1 MRSPQEPA
9 VTQAAE
15 QRNYSENDLN
25 TYEGIAQYYD
35 VLMTNGYYD
44 YDELTRDLMA
54 IIGSRQQILELGV
67 GTGLVAEGLLKQN
80 PNLDLTGLDN
90 TASMLAQAK
99 TRLKDKIQ
107 YELQD
112 VTRLALDKK
121 FDASFSVGGCW
132 YFIDHGDRLEFCSHI
147 DDRQTCEE
155 SLRKV
160 VQHLK
165 PGGVLSLALQGPH
178 SDYSKALSDSL
189 TYAQTIHDEGAGLFT
204 KQYTFTED
212 NHVVAEQ
219 FYRYLVVSE
228 SEIHSFFGELG
239 CEPLGLNP
247 TRKFFTY
254 QKR

>member
-1 MRSPQEPA
+1 M
-9 VTQAAE
+9 TQAATE
-15 QRNYSENDLN
+15 RTYAKNDLN
-25 TYEGIAQYYD
+25 TYEGIAEYYD
-35 VLMTNGYYD
+35 VLMTAGYYD
-44 YDELTRDLMA
+44 YDELTKDLME
-54 IIGSRQQILELGV
+54 IIGSRQHVLELGV

-80 PNLDLTGLDN
+80 PDLALTGLDN
-90 TASMLAQAK
+90 TESMLAQAK
-99 TRLKDKIQ
+99 ERLGDKIQ

-112 VTRLALDKK
+112 VTTLALDRN

-147 DDRQTCEE
+147 DARQTCEE
-155 SLRKV
+155 SLRRV
-160 VQHLK
+160 VEHLK

-178 SDYSKALSDSL
+178 SDYSKSLNDSL
-189 TYAQTIHDEGAGLFT
+189 TYSQAIHNEGEGLFT

-212 NHVVAEQ
+212 NNVVAEQ

-228 SEIHSFFGELG
+228 SEIHSFFDELG
-239 CEPLGLNP
+239 CKPHGLNP